1 MKFAT
6 LALLATVASA
16 AGDMEVSEA
25 CACLDAEDIPVDFI
39 VGEGYPETYGVGCGV
54 HDAAEDY
61 CVGPP
66 PSTDEWCEETYSWC
80 YVSIE
85 CEWAEETV
93 FFADTDYADTLAY
106 SVADCKD
113 AATRV
118 ILSAL
123 SVAAAATALSM

>member
-16 AGDMEVSEA
+16 EMGYELSEE
-25 CACLDAEDIPVDFI
+25 CACLDAEDLPVDFI
-39 VGEGYPETYGVGCGV
+39 VEEGYPETYGVGCDV

-61 CVGPP
+61 CVD
-66 PSTDEWCEETYSWC
+66 STEEWCEDTYSWC

-85 CEWAEETV
+85 CEWAEETL
-93 FFADTDYADTLAY
+93 FFADSDYADTLAY
-106 SVADCKD
+106 STAACKD